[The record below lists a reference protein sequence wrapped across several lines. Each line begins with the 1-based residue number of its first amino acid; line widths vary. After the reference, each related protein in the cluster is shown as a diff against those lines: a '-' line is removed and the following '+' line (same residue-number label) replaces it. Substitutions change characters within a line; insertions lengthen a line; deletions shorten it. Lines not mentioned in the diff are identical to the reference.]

1 MRKYRVTYAAL
12 LVSTLVA
19 GQLAGSIT
27 APVAAAAATSKN
39 AAAPAAAPAFKF
51 NSVPLG
57 AGVTAVLENVNIWSQ
72 TGGNIVSYTLK
83 YTNSGNSSA
92 SLLKYFSRVVTPGGS
107 VLPGNPVGTDALKK
121 KVGAKESLSVTYY
134 VNVGQTSSLQG
145 LKISMHVWD
154 AKAKGYLKQTGS
166 YAVPANYSTAAAAG
180 TSLNTT
186 MNDIPV
192 TASADSLQLYKYGGK
207 VYAKVGLNLTN
218 KGNKVLGDPGYSAYL
233 VSASGTSFELAL
245 SSTQADYKI
254 QPQEK
259 RSIYYLAEIPAY
271 LKTDNMKLQFTQKDE
286 TTKLELPKSAYKLP
300 AATSPNLVVGS
311 GVVKKIIVNSNTIE
325 TLIRNAN
332 VYSQDADAV
341 WTFQMQIKNTGNK
354 AVTLPSYELAVKSQK
369 GTTFPVSAKGL
380 SGVTLKPLETKIIPL
395 TVRVPLEV
403 EQSGLQLLMIEAV
416 GADNISGPDSS
427 GTSEGAGTTG
437 TPGTP
442 APASPVTATT
452 KMIFPVAYFVIPYA
466 LRADV
471 MTGQE
476 YMTTN
481 SYGSFSYSIQSLQ
494 RYPWRDDDIV
504 AARLRITNTQT
515 VSLTIPELK
524 GSIKLDN
531 DSLPV
536 TTELYMD
543 NKESSVLAPGKSVEL
558 YVLGKIAYTSEFR
571 DMRVALY
578 GTQNSESVPFLD
590 LSVNNSINSIP
601 TIAQGKSY
609 TISKKGKAASLKENK
624 TTVYEGENYN
634 LVYTELLLSSE
645 EKRQSKMARL
655 QAYYKTKDGQ
665 YFEASSSQSD
675 NSASPGA
682 KQLVV
687 FWTKL
692 PKAADIA
699 DISLYL
705 GAGINGGKLI
715 ESKEEA
721 TGFVDVA
728 ALQLNP
734 QGNVPATTLA
744 STVLY
749 PYTISVQS
757 SEGKHLRS
765 SDTLDITINYGL
777 KRDNQYDAGALEH
790 KLILQITDPFGIS
803 TEKTLTLGTDLT
815 EGTNNQYSLSISRTL
830 YKTMGGGAYSL
841 TFYDE
846 FQGERIKLGSQAY
859 AVTNVNPVKPEE

>member
-19 GQLAGSIT
+19 GQLAGSIA
-27 APVAAAAATSKN
+27 APVAAAAATTKN
-39 AAAPAAAPAFKF
+39 AAASAAAPAFKF
-51 NSVPLG
+51 NPVTLG

-145 LKISMHVWD
+145 LKISMLVWD

-166 YAVPANYSTAAAAG
+166 YAVPANYSTAAATG

-192 TASADSLQLYKYGGK
+192 TVSADSLQLYKYGGK

-403 EQSGLQLLMIEAV
+403 EQSGLQLMMIEAV
-416 GADNISGPDSS
+416 GADTAIGS
-427 GTSEGAGTTG
+427 GTAGTEGTEG
-437 TPGTP
+437 TPG
-442 APASPVTATT
+442 AGNAGSGATT
-452 KMIFPVAYFVIPYA
+452 SKMIFPVAYFVIPYA

-471 MTGQE
+471 QTGQE

-481 SYGSFSYSIQSLQ
+481 SYGSFSYSIQSVQ

-504 AARLRITNTQT
+504 AARLKITNTQS
-515 VSLTIPELK
+515 VSLTLPELK

-531 DSLPV
+531 DSLLV
-536 TTELYMD
+536 TTDLFME
-543 NKESSVLAPGKSVEL
+543 NKESSVLAPGKSVVL
-558 YVLGKIAYTSEFR
+558 YVLGKIAYTAEFR
-571 DMRVALY
+571 DIRIALY
-578 GTQNSESVPFLD
+578 GTENTETVPFLD
-590 LSVNNSINSIP
+590 LSINNSINSIAIIP
-601 TIAQGKSY
+601 QGKNY
-609 TISKKGKAASLKENK
+609 TVNGKGKTATVQENR

-634 LVYTELLLSSE
+634 LVYTELLMSSE

-655 QAYYKTKDGQ
+655 QAYYRTKDGQ
-665 YFEASSSQSD
+665 YFEATPSQSD
-675 NSASPGA
+675 NSAAPGA

-692 PKAADIA
+692 PKTTDIS

-734 QGNVPATTLA
+734 QANVPATTLLN
-744 STVLY
+744 TVLY
-749 PYTISVQS
+749 PYTISFLS
-757 SEGKHLRS
+757 SEGRHMIS
-765 SDTLDITINYGL
+765 TDTINISINYNL
-777 KRDNQYDAGALEH
+777 KRDYQYDAGALEH

-803 TEKTLTLGTDLT
+803 QEKTLIIGTDLI
-815 EGTNNQYSLSISRTL
+815 EGTNNVYSLAINRSL
-830 YKTMGGGAYSL
+830 YKTLGGGTYKL
-841 TFYDE
+841 TLYDE
-846 FQGERIKLGSQAY
+846 FQGERLMLGGQVY
-859 AVTNVNPVKPEE
+859 IVKEELPPKS

>member
-19 GQLAGSIT
+19 GQLAGSIA

-145 LKISMHVWD
+145 LKISMLVWD

-571 DMRVALY
+571 DMRVALN

-734 QGNVPATTLA
+734 QGNVPASTLA

>member
-19 GQLAGSIT
+19 GQLAGSIA

-145 LKISMHVWD
+145 LKISMLVWD

-259 RSIYYLAEIPAY
+259 RSIYYLAEIPVY

-571 DMRVALY
+571 DMRVALN

-734 QGNVPATTLA
+734 QGNVPASTLA

>member
-19 GQLAGSIT
+19 GQLAGSIA
-27 APVAAAAATSKN
+27 APVAGAAATSKN
-39 AAAPAAAPAFKF
+39 AAVPAAAPAFKF

-145 LKISMHVWD
+145 LKISMLVWD

-192 TASADSLQLYKYGGK
+192 TATADSLQLYKYGGK

-271 LKTDNMKLQFTQKDE
+271 LKTDNMKLQFTQRDE

-311 GVVKKIIVNSNTIE
+311 GVVKKIVVNSNTIE

-403 EQSGLQLLMIEAV
+403 EQSGLQLMMIEAV

-427 GTSEGAGTTG
+427 GTSETTGTTG
-437 TPGTP
+437 TP
-442 APASPVTATT
+442 APGAPGVSTT
-452 KMIFPVAYFVIPYA
+452 KTVFPVAYFVIPYA

-609 TISKKGKAASLKENK
+609 TISKKGKAASLMENK